1 LPDEKECFFPLMGV
15 GPNKV
20 YHAYGYKIY
29 YNLPVSVL
37 NCFKKNIAM
46 KKFFLLQAFYVLF
59 AIALLSLLWEFV
71 LEGVLFADATESFDG
86 KVEYVLTTITFVAL
100 ALIYPTYKGLSI
112 ISSWKELEKTLVDQG
127 LQLNREITSLDSIK
141 SVLMDELLR
150 RKKAE
155 EGIENERQKFFNML
169 DQLPVCF
176 HLQASD
182 YTVPFAN
189 KMFRDRFGDPE
200 KGKCYQLM
208 HERSTPCEPCGTF
221 KVFDSLETESSV
233 WTSQDDKTYL
243 TVVTA
248 FDDLDG
254 TTVLMEMAIDIT
266 SEQKAKDELKHTLDL
281 QEERIKE
288 RTRDLEQSNNA
299 LQDFS
304 SFAAHDLKE
313 PLRKIMIFSERVQV
327 GIGAE
332 LEGTGQQYLTGLRQA
347 AERMDN
353 LIDDLLKLSQM
364 SSQKITFKTV
374 DLNKVMVEV
383 IDDLEPS
390 FPGCKESI
398 SVQTL
403 PKVKADRSQMYQ
415 LFKNLLSNS
424 LKYAKAEEPPKVF
437 LKVEMN
443 ARQQYLI
450 AIRDNGIGF
459 DEKHKERIFKPFER
473 LHGQSEYSGTGIGL
487 AICKKVV
494 ELHEGELDVE
504 SKIDSGTTF
513 TVCFP
518 IPKDAL

>member
-1 LPDEKECFFPLMGV
+1 
-15 GPNKV
+15 
-20 YHAYGYKIY
+20 
-29 YNLPVSVL
+29 
-37 NCFKKNIAM
+37 M
-46 KKFFLLQAFYVLF
+46 KKFFLLQAFYILV
-59 AIALLSLLWEFV
+59 AIVLLSLLWEFV
-71 LEGVLFADATESFDG
+71 LEGALFSDASEDFDEKAES
-86 KVEYVLTTITFVAL
+86 VLTMITFVVL

-112 ISSWKELEKTLVDQG
+112 ISNWKELEKTLVDQG
-127 LQLNREITSLDSIK
+127 LQLNREITSLDSMK
-141 SVLMDELLR
+141 SVLVDEVLR

-155 EGIENERQKFFNML
+155 EGIKNERKKFFNML
-169 DQLPVCF
+169 DQLPACF
-176 HLQASD
+176 HLQADD
-182 YTVPFAN
+182 YTVSFAN

-200 KGKCYQLM
+200 KGTCYQLM

-221 KVFDSLETESSV
+221 KVFDSLETASSV
-233 WTSQDDKTYL
+233 WTSQDGKTYL
-243 TVVTA
+243 TAVTP
-248 FDDLDG
+248 FDESDG
-254 TTVLMEMAIDIT
+254 TTLLMEMAIDIT
-266 SEQKAKDELKHTLDL
+266 SEQKAKDDLKHTLDM
-281 QEERIKE
+281 QEKRIKE
-288 RTRDLEQSNNA
+288 RTRELERSNDA

-313 PLRKIMIFSERVQV
+313 PLRKIMIFSERVQA
-327 GIGAE
+327 GIGTE
-332 LEGTGQQYLTGLRQA
+332 LEGTGQQYLTSLRQA

-390 FPGCKESI
+390 FPGCKKNI
-398 SVQTL
+398 SVQIL
-403 PKVKADRSQMYQ
+403 PKVNADRSQMYQ

-437 LKVEMN
+437 LIVKKNVS
-443 ARQQYLI
+443 QQYSI

-473 LHGQSEYSGTGIGL
+473 LHGRSEYSGTGIGL

-494 ELHEGELDVE
+494 ELHEGELNVE
-504 SKIDSGTTF
+504 SQLDKGTTF

-518 IPKDAL
+518 VPKLE

>member
-1 LPDEKECFFPLMGV
+1 MYIDVKM
-15 GPNKV
+15 
-20 YHAYGYKIY
+20 YYKFSEYSI
-29 YNLPVSVL
+29 
-37 NCFKKNIAM
+37 NCFPQNIAM
-46 KKFFLLQAFYVLF
+46 KKLFLLQIFYVLL
-59 AIALLSLLWEFV
+59 AITLLSLIWEFV
-71 LEGVLFADATESFDG
+71 LEENLFAEVAEDFDG

-127 LQLNREITSLDSIK
+127 LRLNREITSLDSIK
-141 SVLMDELLR
+141 SVLMGELLR

-182 YTVPFAN
+182 YTIPFAN
-189 KMFRDRFGDPE
+189 EMFRDRFGDPD

-208 HERSTPCEPCGTF
+208 HERSTPCDPCGTF
-221 KVFDSLETESSV
+221 KVFDSLEAESSV
-233 WTSQDDKTYL
+233 WTSSDGKTYL
-243 TVVTA
+243 TVVTP

-254 TTVLMEMAIDIT
+254 TTLLMEMAIDVT
-266 SEQKAKDELKHTLDL
+266 SEQKAKDELKYTLEA

-288 RTRDLEQSNNA
+288 RTQDLERSNNA

-313 PLRKIMIFSERVQV
+313 PLRKIMIFSERVQA

-332 LEGTGQQYLTGLRQA
+332 LEGTGQQYLTSLRQA
-347 AERMDN
+347 AVRMDN

-364 SSQKITFKTV
+364 ASQKIIFKTV
-374 DLNKVMVEV
+374 DLHNVVTEV

-390 FPGCKESI
+390 FPGCKENI
-398 SVQTL
+398 SLQTL

-443 ARQQYLI
+443 ARQQYSI

-473 LHGQSEYSGTGIGL
+473 LHGRSEYSGTGIGL

-494 ELHEGELDVE
+494 ELHDGELGVE
-504 SKIDSGTTF
+504 SQIDIGTTF

>member
-1 LPDEKECFFPLMGV
+1 
-15 GPNKV
+15 
-20 YHAYGYKIY
+20 
-29 YNLPVSVL
+29 
-37 NCFKKNIAM
+37 M

-59 AIALLSLLWEFV
+59 AIALLGLIWEFV
-71 LEGVLFADATESFDG
+71 LEGVLFSDVNKSFDE
-86 KVEYVLTTITFVAL
+86 KIEYVLTTITFVVL
-100 ALIYPTYKGLSI
+100 ALTYPTYKGLSI
-112 ISSWKELEKTLVDQG
+112 ISNWKELEKTLVDQG
-127 LQLNREITSLDSIK
+127 LHLNREITSLDSMK
-141 SVLMDELLR
+141 SVLMGELLR

-182 YTVPFAN
+182 YTVLFAN
-189 KMFRDRFGDPE
+189 KMFRDRFGDPD
-200 KGKCYQLM
+200 KGNCYQLM

-233 WTSQDDKTYL
+233 WTSQDGKTYL
-243 TVVTA
+243 TVVTP

-254 TTVLMEMAIDIT
+254 TNLLMEMAIDIT
-266 SEQKAKDELKHTLDL
+266 REQKAKDDLKHNLDV

-288 RTRDLEQSNNA
+288 RTRELERSNDA

-313 PLRKIMIFSERVQV
+313 PLRKIMIFSERVQT
-327 GIGAE
+327 GIGSE
-332 LEGTGQQYLTGLRQA
+332 LEGVGQQYLTSLRQA

-353 LIDDLLKLSQM
+353 LIDDLLNLSQM

-374 DLNKVMVEV
+374 DLNKVVIEV

-390 FPGCKESI
+390 FPGCKEII

-437 LKVEMN
+437 LIVKKNVS
-443 ARQQYLI
+443 QQYSI
-450 AIRDNGIGF
+450 AVSDNGIGF

-473 LHGQSEYSGTGIGL
+473 LHGRSEYSGTGTGIGL

-504 SKIDSGTTF
+504 SQVDRGTTF

-518 IPKDAL
+518 VPKDTI

>member
-1 LPDEKECFFPLMGV
+1 MYIDVKM
-15 GPNKV
+15 
-20 YHAYGYKIY
+20 YYKFSEYSI
-29 YNLPVSVL
+29 
-37 NCFKKNIAM
+37 NCFPQNTAM
-46 KKFFLLQAFYVLF
+46 KKLFLLQIFYVLLT
-59 AIALLSLLWEFV
+59 IALLSLIWEFV
-71 LEGVLFADATESFDG
+71 LEEAIFAGVAESFDE
-86 KVEYVLTTITFVAL
+86 KVKFVFTTITFVAL
-100 ALIYPTYKGLSI
+100 ALVYPTYKGLSI

-127 LQLNREITSLDSIK
+127 LRLNREITSLDSIK
-141 SVLMDELLR
+141 SVLMGELLR

-182 YTVPFAN
+182 YTIPFAN
-189 KMFRDRFGDPE
+189 AMFRERFGDPD
-200 KGKCYQLM
+200 KGMCYQLM

-221 KVFDSLETESSV
+221 KVFDSLEAESSV
-233 WTSQDDKTYL
+233 WTSPDGKTYL
-243 TVVTA
+243 TVVTP

-254 TTVLMEMAIDIT
+254 TTLLMEMALDIT
-266 SEQKAKDELKHTLDL
+266 SEQKAKDDLKYTLEV

-288 RTRDLEQSNNA
+288 RTRDLERSNNA

-313 PLRKIMIFSERVQV
+313 PLRKIMIFSELVEAD
-327 GIGAE
+327 IGAE
-332 LEGTGQQYLTGLRQA
+332 LEGAGQQYLKSLRQA
-347 AERMDN
+347 AVRMDK

-364 SSQKITFKTV
+364 ASQRIIFKTV
-374 DLNKVMVEV
+374 DLHNVVIEV

-390 FPGCKESI
+390 FPGCKENI
-398 SVQTL
+398 SLQTL

-424 LKYAKAEEPPKVF
+424 LKYAKADEPPKVF

-443 ARQQYLI
+443 TRQQYSI

-473 LHGQSEYSGTGIGL
+473 LHSRSEYSGTGIGL

-494 ELHEGELDVE
+494 ELHDGELGVE
-504 SKIDSGTTF
+504 SQVDIGTTF

-518 IPKDAL
+518 VPKDAL